1 MISGVGRR
9 ALFAF
14 GCASALIVA
23 ATPAAASGGSD
34 VEVQGAQ
41 GMDYGGP
48 DLSDLSLEELA
59 QVEITSVSLR
69 PEPVSEAAA
78 AVYVITSED
87 IRRSGAPSL
96 AEVLRLAPNLQV
108 QRLNAGEYAIS
119 ARGFNGFETSNK
131 LLVLIDGRS
140 VYSPLHSGV
149 FWDSLNVMLE
159 DIERIEVIS
168 GPGGT
173 LWGAN
178 AVNGVINIITRASHD
193 TQGTLASV
201 SVGTEDAGFSFRHG
215 GAFENGAWRA
225 FVTGFS
231 RDDTFRPTGG
241 DATDAISGYRAG
253 FRTDWNLGPSQLTLQ
268 GHAWVV
274 NTAEDDDYSGSPI
287 DITGGHLR
295 GIWARPLAGG
305 MFQLEAYADHT
316 RRAGDAFVE
325 TEQTLDV
332 HVQHAMVVADRHQLV
347 FGGGYRHASSE
358 LVSNPVY
365 GSFLSPEQETITLAN
380 LFIQDQFALTE
391 DLTLTLGVK
400 FEDNSFSGQEWL
412 PNARLAWRRPGGG
425 LLWAAVSRASRTPN
439 RIERGLTAPGFL
451 EPQDFQSE
459 LLTAYELGY
468 RAAPRPNLSF
478 SVSAFYNVYDELRT
492 VSTTPVTVFPFFF
505 SNGGEGET
513 WGVEAWGAWQV
524 NPRWRLSF
532 GVQTLEKD
540 LTVAAGFSDITG
552 LISQGQ
558 DPDYQVLLR
567 SQLDITER
575 LELDAN
581 LRAVGELVTVDEY
594 VDLDLRLGWEV
605 NDQVELSIS
614 GRDLLTDERVETWDS
629 RRRAF
634 GRSVFATVTARF

>member
-9 ALFAF
+9 VCFAF
-14 GCASALIVA
+14 GLTGALL
-23 ATPAAASGGSD
+23 AAAPVTAADGS
-34 VEVQGAQ
+34 EGQGAQ
-41 GMDYGGP
+41 GMEFQGP
-48 DLSDLSLEELA
+48 DLSELSLEELA
-59 QVEITSVSLR
+59 QVEITSVSR
-69 PEPVSEAAA
+69 RAEPVSQAAA
-78 AVYVITSED
+78 SVFVITAED

-96 AEVLRLAPNLQV
+96 PDVLRLAPNLQV
-108 QRLNAGEYAIS
+108 QRMNAGEYAIT

-178 AVNGVINIITRASHD
+178 AVNGIINIITRSAAD
-193 TQGTLASV
+193 TQGSLASV
-201 SVGTEDAGFSFRHG
+201 SVGDEDSRFAFRHG
-215 GAFENGAWRA
+215 GDFENGAWRA

-241 DATDAISGYRAG
+241 DATDAISGVRAG
-253 FRTDWNLGPSQLTLQ
+253 FRTDWTAGLSDFVVQ
-268 GHAWVV
+268 GVAWDI
-274 NTAEDDDYSGSPI
+274 NTAEDDDYSGSRI
-287 DITGGHLR
+287 DVSGGHLLGR
-295 GIWARPLAGG
+295 WTRPMAGG
-305 MFQLEAYADHT
+305 ETQVQAYVDHNHRVGFAFDETVQTADFH
-316 RRAGDAFVE
+316 A
-325 TEQTLDV
+325 
-332 HVQHAMVVADRHQLV
+332 QHARLLGERHQLV
-347 FGGGYRHASSE
+347 FGGGYRWISSE
-358 LVSNPVY
+358 LRTNPIY
-365 GSFLSPEQETITLAN
+365 GSFIVPEEETIQLTN
-380 LFIQDQFALTE
+380 LFVQDQIGLTS

-412 PNARLAWRRPGGG
+412 PSVRLAWSRPGGG
-425 LLWAAVSRASRTPN
+425 LLWGAVSRATRTPN

-451 EPQDFQSE
+451 EPRDFQSE
-459 LLTAYELGY
+459 LLTAYEVGY

-478 SVSAFYNVYDELRT
+478 SVTAFYNVYDQLRT
-492 VSTTPVTVFPFFF
+492 VSFTPVTLLPLHFT
-505 SNGGEGET
+505 NNGEGET

-524 NPRWRLSF
+524 NPRWRLSL

-540 LTVAAGFSDITG
+540 ISAPPGTDITG
-552 LISQGQ
+552 VISQGQ

-567 SQLDITER
+567 SQADLTDR
-575 LELDAN
+575 LEFDAS
-581 LRAVGELVTVDEY
+581 LRAVGDLITVEEY

-614 GRDLLTDERVETWDS
+614 GRDLLTDERVETYDN